1 VDARRRRLESL
12 LLPVLAGGVFLVLWH
27 YAVTWTGTKV
37 FPSPLAVGKGLGE
50 LQRRGVLYP
59 YIRDSMFRVSAG
71 YLVALVLGVP
81 FGLFLGLS
89 KSAAA
94 IFHPLIQVLRPISPL
109 AWIPIS
115 IVLFGIGNEATI
127 FLVVLASFF
136 PIVLAASNAVQS
148 VPAIYMRHGE
158 NIGLS
163 RAAIIR
169 RLLLPAALPQIL
181 VGLRVALGIA
191 WLVVV
196 AAEMIA
202 VDSGLGYLVIDSRNA
217 GKRYDLVVC
226 AMLLI
231 GGIGLVLDILMR
243 RVERLR
249 SVRWGFRS

>member
-1 VDARRRRLESL
+1 MDARRRRIESL
-12 LLPVLAGGVFLVLWH
+12 VLPVLAGGLFLVAWH
-27 YAVTWTGTKV
+27 FAVRWTGTKV
-37 FPSPLAVGKGLGE
+37 FPSPLAVVKGLGE
-50 LQRRGVLYP
+50 LERRGVLLP
-59 YIRDSMFRVSAG
+59 YIRDSMFRVATG
-71 YLVALVLGVP
+71 YLVALLLGVP

-136 PIVLAASNAVQS
+136 PIVLAASGAVQS
-148 VPAIYMRHGE
+148 VPAIYLRAGE

-169 RLLLPAALPQIL
+169 RILLPAALPQIL

-231 GGIGLVLDILMR
+231 GGIGLVLDILVR